1 MHKTVVNINIWEKY
15 NSIILEELYNVL
27 LNLSSDHGLLLIN
40 DENTYDNFINMM
52 YNESDKTII
61 DYNLFPEYNIEKEKE
76 HDYIYNQYIITD
88 N

>member
-15 NSIILEELYNVL
+15 NAIILEELYNIL
-27 LNLSSDHGLLLIN
+27 LNLSKDHGLPLIN

-61 DYNLFPEYNIEKEKE
+61 DYNFFPEYNIEIE
-76 HDYIYNQYIITD
+76 DNYIYDQYIITD

>member
-1 MHKTVVNINIWEKY
+1 MPNALMYCPFLDKILSDK
-15 NSIILEELYNVL
+15 NSLTSIQKLV
-27 LNLSSDHGLLLIN
+27 GN

-61 DYNLFPEYNIEKEKE
+61 DYDLFPEYNIEKE